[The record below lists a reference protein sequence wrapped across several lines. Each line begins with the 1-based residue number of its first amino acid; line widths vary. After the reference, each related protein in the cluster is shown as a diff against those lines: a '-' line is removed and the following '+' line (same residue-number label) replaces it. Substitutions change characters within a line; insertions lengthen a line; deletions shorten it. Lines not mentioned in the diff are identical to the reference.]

1 MRSLQQR
8 KKKSLRSDLL
18 GLDLREAE
26 EILALEG
33 KAYTVV
39 RYVSYK
45 PYQGTDSV
53 RVLRVRERDGDYE
66 LLTGEFITNVKTSQG

>member
-1 MRSLQQR
+1 MRSSQQR
-8 KKKSLRSDLL
+8 KKKYLRSDLL

-26 EILALEG
+26 EILAREG
-33 KAYTVV
+33 KDYTVV

-45 PYQGTDSV
+45 PYQDMDSV
-53 RVLRVRERDGDYE
+53 RILRVREHDEKYE